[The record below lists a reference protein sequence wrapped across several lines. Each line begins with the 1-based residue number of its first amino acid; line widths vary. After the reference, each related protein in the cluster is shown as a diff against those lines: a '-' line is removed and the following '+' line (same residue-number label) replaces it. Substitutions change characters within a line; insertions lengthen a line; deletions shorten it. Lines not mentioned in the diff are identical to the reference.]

1 MVELGESHKIW
12 CWWLLWWWWLSL
24 LLLLLLWWG
33 QLSSEDIFFQSNC
46 NSFELLRGR
55 NILPS
60 PHLGV
65 HRFSFAHSSI
75 FGVFRLGRSW
85 LQGRVSME
93 NSFCVWMQLQILENP
108 ERAESEEKKLGV
120 YYRNYQ
126 DQPEQPTARW
136 ILGDGM
142 YGTPGRQR
150 RFRYCSRVVWFGW
163 HFLDLNIGYPKIS
176 WLIMTFP

>member
-1 MVELGESHKIW
+1 MMIIMMMMIIIIIITTIIIIMMRTIIFRGY
-12 CWWLLWWWWLSL
+12 
-24 LLLLLLWWG
+24 
-33 QLSSEDIFFQSNC
+33 FFQSNC

-126 DQPEQPTARW
+126 EPEQPTARW

-150 RFRYCSRVVWFGW
+150 RFRYGSRVVWFG
-163 HFLDLNIGYPKIS
+163 
-176 WLIMTFP
+176 